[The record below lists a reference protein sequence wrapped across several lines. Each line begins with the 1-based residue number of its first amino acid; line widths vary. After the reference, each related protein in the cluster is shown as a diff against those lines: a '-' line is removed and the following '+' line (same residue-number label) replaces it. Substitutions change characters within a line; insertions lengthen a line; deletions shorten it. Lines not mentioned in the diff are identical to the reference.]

1 MAVNLTL
8 SLGIRGRET
17 LALDLGTALMEHT
30 IDRVVE
36 TATGT
41 VDNQQDRIWS
51 DTRTLVATSESLDF
65 NNNLQGALAGTLLTF
80 VEIRGIY
87 IRNKAAAAAQVLT
100 VGNAASP
107 AFTGLFGA
115 AAHTITVPAGGV
127 FLWTAPL
134 DGGGLTVTGTTN
146 DLLKIDSGANTV
158 TYDIVVWGV
167 SA

>member
-1 MAVNLTL
+1 MPVNLTL

-30 IDRVVE
+30 VDRVVE

-51 DTRTLVATSESLDF
+51 DSRTLVASADNLDF

-80 VEIRGIY
+80 VEIRGIF
-87 IRNKAAAAAQVLT
+87 IHNKGKAAAHVLT
-100 VGNAASP
+100 LGNAASP
-107 AFTGLFGA
+107 AYQGLFGGT
-115 AAHTITVPAGGV
+115 AHTLTIPAGGV

-134 DGGGLTVTGTTN
+134 DGGGLVVTGGTN
-146 DLLKIDSGANTV
+146 DLLKIDSGANTI